1 MIFLVED
8 DENILGLE
16 EYALKSAGFQTSGFS
31 DGEAFLQ
38 ACQEQAPELIIL
50 DVMLPGIDGIEILG
64 RIRSSTSLS
73 QVPVMMVTAK
83 GNEIDV
89 VKGLDQGAD
98 DYLTKPFGVMEFIS
112 RVRALLRRS
121 QQQQAVTTLD
131 FGPIHMDETRH
142 IVQVD
147 GHNVELTYKEY
158 TLLRLFLMHP
168 EQVLTREVIMRQVWD
183 TDFSG
188 ESRTVDM
195 HIRTLR
201 QKLGP
206 VGDRIRTVRK
216 VGYQLSDQV
225 EENP

>member
-16 EYALKSAGFQTSGFS
+16 EYALKSAGFETRGFS
-31 DGEAFLQ
+31 DGESFLK
-38 ACQEQAPELIIL
+38 ACQEQTPQLIIL
-50 DVMLPGIDGIEILG
+50 DVMLPGQDGIEILG
-64 RIRSSTSLS
+64 QIRSSAPLA

-83 GNEIDV
+83 SNEIDV

-98 DYLTKPFGVMEFIS
+98 DYLSKPFGVMEFIS
-112 RVRALLRRS
+112 RVRALLRRA
-121 QQQQAVTTLD
+121 QQAESRTTLE
-131 FGPIHMDETRH
+131 FGPIVMDESRH
-142 IVQVD
+142 SVQVD
-147 GHNVELTYKEY
+147 GHGIELTYKEY
-158 TLLRLFLMHP
+158 TLLRLFLLHP

-201 QKLGP
+201 QKLGAA
-206 VGDRIRTVRK
+206 GERIRTVRK
-216 VGYQLSDQV
+216 VGYQLSDHG
-225 EENP
+225 EDTP